1 MQGTRNHYF
10 SFDGQTCGDALLLLS
25 LPPRLGKERGP
36 PLILDM
42 LIPDSLPT
50 IRFIIFIKS
59 NAGLELKLL
68 NSKRMLFMFH
78 ETLAFQ
84 QR

>member
-25 LPPRLGKERGP
+25 LPPLP